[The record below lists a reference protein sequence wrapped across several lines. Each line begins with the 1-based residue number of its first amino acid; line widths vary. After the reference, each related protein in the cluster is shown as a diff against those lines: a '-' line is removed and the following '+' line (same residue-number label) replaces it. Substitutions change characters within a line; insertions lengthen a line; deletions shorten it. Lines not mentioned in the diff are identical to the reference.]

1 MVAAFFCGVVIC
13 SRAQSGDEN
22 QTPPDRPAP
31 EARSIEDLNYLGGA
45 AALPLFSDSIIDVH
59 SRFRQQMYRKGLALR
74 VMAGPQY
81 TQNMLD
87 APVAADEQVYVGQR
101 AFAGA
106 MEHLIFTADLRQ
118 LGLKHAQFYGSGVW
132 NWVSWRPAGP
142 KVLGIWDLLLYK
154 EFGNDRVEVKAGY
167 VSNNLEFVGLMVGG
181 STASGAQGV
190 YAVLPYELGMS
201 YFPMATPS
209 LNVRVNGPGRWYVK
223 GAGQRSLDAEG
234 GPASEAR
241 NHTGFRFAPKGD
253 KLLTVEEIGWNRPAS
268 TTQHEA
274 WFRAGYIRNATPYTN
289 FRNGRKEGGNDGAFV
304 LMDYQ
309 LRQPEARVPAHGLY
323 VGASAMRAA
332 SRFTPYDRYYEA
344 RIYQMGPFRS
354 RPADMVSVVAS
365 YTGHSRYLTNSL
377 VEQGKTMW
385 RNGASLTGSY
395 TLHVARGQIASIG
408 LSYIRGAA
416 ITPRV
421 DNALTFATSYTV
433 FF

>member
-1 MVAAFFCGVVIC
+1 MLAGPLGH
-13 SRAQSGDEN
+13 AQSATDG
-22 QTPPDRPAP
+22 PAKP
-31 EARSIEDLNYLGGA
+31 AVRAAGATSIEDLNFRGGDA
-45 AALPLFSDSIIDVH
+45 VMPPFAESVIDVN
-59 SRFRQQMYRKGLALR
+59 SAYRRGLASKGVALR
-74 VMAGPQY
+74 LIQQLQY
-81 TQNMLD
+81 AQNTLD

-101 AFAGA
+101 QFAGD
-106 MEHLIFTADLRQ
+106 MYHLILTADLRQ

-142 KVLGIWDLLLYK
+142 KVLDIWDLLVYK
-154 EFGNDRVEVKAGY
+154 EFGKDRVEAKAGY
-167 VSNNLEFVGLMVGG
+167 VSNSLEFVGLMVGG

-209 LNVRVNGPGRWYVK
+209 LNVKVNGPGRWYVK
-223 GAGQRSLDAEG
+223 GAGQRSLDAAG

-253 KLLTVEEIGWNRPAS
+253 KLFTVEEAGWNRPAS
-268 TTQHEA
+268 ATVHEA
-274 WFRAGYIRNATPYTN
+274 WFRAGYMRNSTPYTN
-289 FRNGRKEGGNDGAFV
+289 FRNSKKESGNDGSFV
-304 LMDYQ
+304 LADCQ
-309 LRQPEARVPAHGLY
+309 LTQPDTAAPAQGWY

-332 SRFTPYDRYYEA
+332 SRFTAFDRYYEA
-344 RIYQMGPFRS
+344 RAYDMAPFRS
-354 RPADMVSVVAS
+354 RPADMISVVAS
-365 YTGHSRYLTNSL
+365 YTGHSKYLTDSL
-377 VEQGKTMW
+377 VAAGKTVW
-385 RNGASLTGSY
+385 RDGASLTGSY
-395 TLHVARGQIASIG
+395 TLHVRRGQIASIG